1 MSKTKTIT
9 KAIALIIGGLAILF
23 FGMFIIGEGI
33 PDLRKIDDPQL
44 KTMLLL
50 MAFAAF
56 GYFFSFWKPKE
67 GGIVLTFSGFL
78 LGMNMFYHG
87 GTKDTVAALIYS
99 LPFFIPGVLLWWVG
113 HEKGGS

>member
-1 MSKTKTIT
+1 MTKSKLIA
-9 KAIALIIGGLAILF
+9 KAFALIFSGLALLF
-23 FGMFIIGEGI
+23 FGAFIFGEGV
-33 PDLRKIDDPQL
+33 PDLRDSDNAQL
-44 KTMLLL
+44 KTMLML
-50 MAFAAF
+50 MVFAAF
-56 GYFFSFWKPKE
+56 GYAFSFWRPKE

-113 HEKGGS
+113 SEKT